1 MQTREDSGHDSDDS
15 FPALVTA
22 YTFRLVFAIS
32 GCYSDSMNGGCQ
44 FLKKDQ
50 QKCKHSVANG
60 ERFCWQHGT
69 TLQSKVNSLSKN
81 TKVMFCI
88 GIVSLA
94 IGAYGL
100 FQHGNSKNV
109 QVQTSGHHSPVVQ
122 DNQGSVTFN
131 DSRSK
136 PTPSNKATKNQKA
149 SGASQGN
156 K

>member
-1 MQTREDSGHDSDDS
+1 
-15 FPALVTA
+15 
-22 YTFRLVFAIS
+22 
-32 GCYSDSMNGGCQ
+32 MNGGCQ

-60 ERFCWQHGT
+60 ERFCWQHAR
-69 TLQSKVNSLSKN
+69 TLRSKFNSLSKN

-94 IGAYGL
+94 ISAYGL

-109 QVQTSGHHSPVVQ
+109 LVQTSGDHSPVVQ

-136 PTPSNKATKNQKA
+136 PTPKKATKNQKA
-149 SGASQGN
+149 SGASQGS